1 MMDKA
6 IQLLQQA
13 AKMEERQGKGEK
25 VNTCKPFKKA
35 WGLQKDGDLWGTAWK
50 AVLHRGAS
58 NQKIRKVK
66 GHATEQ
72 DVAQG
77 RSTAEDRFGNDK
89 ADKNADEGVEVVRGG
104 GFVKLGQWLADRHT
118 RYVTFMRRV
127 QKMIAAI
134 ALVEKEARNKNA

>member
-13 AKMEERQGKGEK
+13 AKMEERQRKGEK
-25 VNTCKPFKKA
+25 VNTFKKA
-35 WGLQKDGDLWGTAWK
+35 WGLQKDGNMWETAWK

-72 DVAQG
+72 DVEQG

-89 ADKNADEGVEVVRGG
+89 ADKNTDEGAELVHGG

-118 RYVTFMRRV
+118 RYVTFYEKGTENDCCHHLGRKRSL
-127 QKMIAAI
+127 QKSA
-134 ALVEKEARNKNA
+134 